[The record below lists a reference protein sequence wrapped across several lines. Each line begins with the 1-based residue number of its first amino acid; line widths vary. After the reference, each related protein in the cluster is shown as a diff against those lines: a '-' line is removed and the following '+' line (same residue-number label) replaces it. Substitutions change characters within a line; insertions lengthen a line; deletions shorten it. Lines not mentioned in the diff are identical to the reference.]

1 MVQSTPLPRC
11 FAVVALA
18 TGLLAALTAFLLPDV
33 EAGLA
38 PLHAGSA
45 TPPAFPE
52 LLVRGCATLAL
63 LTATWLWA
71 ITCLATVRVARGRDV
86 AGTRAVPA
94 IVRRLV
100 LLGCGVALAGAT
112 AVPADAE
119 PGASGGIAGLPLPDR
134 ALGAAHA
141 VPFAHEAARRPG
153 TDRSAAADPG
163 VRVVVVRPGDTL
175 WELAVRHLRPGAG
188 PDEITRCWQRIHALN
203 RDVIGADPD
212 LIQPGQRLR
221 LPRR

>member
-1 MVQSTPLPRC
+1 MVQSTPLPSC

-71 ITCLATVRVARGRDV
+71 ITCLATVRVARGRD
-86 AGTRAVPA
+86 ARMRRRAEEA
-94 IVRRLV
+94 NCRH
-100 LLGCGVALAGAT
+100 
-112 AVPADAE
+112 
-119 PGASGGIAGLPLPDR
+119 
-134 ALGAAHA
+134 AA
-141 VPFAHEAARRPG
+141 
-153 TDRSAAADPG
+153 G
-163 VRVVVVRPGDTL
+163 VRPTIPATSANG
-175 WELAVRHLRPGAG
+175 
-188 PDEITRCWQRIHALN
+188 
-203 RDVIGADPD
+203 
-212 LIQPGQRLR
+212 
-221 LPRR
+221 